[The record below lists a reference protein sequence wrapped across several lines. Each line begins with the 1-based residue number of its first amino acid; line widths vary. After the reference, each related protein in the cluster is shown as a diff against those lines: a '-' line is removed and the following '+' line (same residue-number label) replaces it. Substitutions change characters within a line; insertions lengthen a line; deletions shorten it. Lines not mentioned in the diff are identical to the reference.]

1 MPSPWTVKIHSSGNA
16 TPSTQHVNNGD
27 TLNFTSDK
35 GAWTVTFDSGSPLP
49 NTSYSGAKD
58 VSSGGVVSGTQGTT
72 YKYKS
77 CCSVNGGT
85 PSCVDP
91 DIVID
96 STPIPNPGGGK
107 TY

>member
-1 MPSPWTVKIHSSGNA
+1 MSNTWTVDIHSDGHA
-16 TPSTQHVNNGD
+16 TPSTQHVNNDD
-27 TLNFTSDK
+27 TLDFTSHQ

-49 NTSYSGAKD
+49 NSTYSGAKD
-58 VSSGGVVSGTQGTT
+58 ESCGGLVNGIVGTT

-85 PSCVDP
+85 PVCVDP

-96 STPIPNPGGGK
+96 STPIPKPGGG
-107 TY
+107 